1 LELRQLG
8 RYGAETKQNAKGRRA
23 HNDLGV
29 FFLRRSVKYGL
40 YGLVIA
46 GVLGGTASWATAPAA
61 KSIQLRIDGQGQ
73 QVHTTAKNVHDALA
87 AAGVTVGSH
96 DLVAP
101 DLNSGISNNSEIVL
115 RRGRLL
121 HLTVD
126 GRARDVWVNADSV
139 DEALSQLGYGA
150 NNLVSVSRSMRLV
163 KDATSLSIASPKRVT
178 FQVDGQALT
187 VLSSGRTVR
196 DAIGNAMIFLAPTD
210 RVSVPPTSAVKNNQ
224 VIRIARVRYRSA
236 VSMVAVPYPTVDRPD
251 ASTYVGNR
259 NVVANGKAGQK
270 RLTYRLTYVDGKL
283 TSKTLQG
290 STMVV
295 QPTTEIRG
303 VGTKQKPVP
312 PAPVKVVPPA
322 PAPVTSPS
330 PAPAPVTSPSP
341 APAPVTSPSPAPAPV
356 TSPSPAPTQTA
367 PTPPAP
373 TGGLNW
379 DAVAACE
386 SGGNWAIN
394 TGNGFYGGLQFDIGT
409 WMSNGGGAY
418 ASRPDLASREAQIA
432 VATTLYNARGSSP
445 WPVCGQ
451 RL

>member
-1 LELRQLG
+1 M
-8 RYGAETKQNAKGRRA
+8 
-23 HNDLGV
+23 
-29 FFLRRSVKYGL
+29 KYGL

-210 RVSVPPTSAVKNNQ
+210 RVSVPATSAVKNNQ

-259 NVVANGKAGQK
+259 NVVADGKAGQK

-283 TSKTLQG
+283 TSRTLQG

-322 PAPVTSPS
+322 PAPA
-330 PAPAPVTSPSP
+330 PAPAPVPAAPAPAPVPVPAPVTSPSP
-341 APAPVTSPSPAPAPV
+341 APAPVTA
-356 TSPSPAPTQTA
+356 PSPAPTQRA

>member
-1 LELRQLG
+1 
-8 RYGAETKQNAKGRRA
+8 
-23 HNDLGV
+23 
-29 FFLRRSVKYGL
+29 LRRSVKYGL

-73 QVHTTAKNVHDALA
+73 RVHTTAKNVHDALA

-139 DEALSQLGYGA
+139 DEALRQLGYGA

-163 KDATSLSIASPKRVT
+163 KDATNLSIASPKRVT
-178 FQVDGQALT
+178 FQVDGRALT

-210 RVSVPPTSAVKNNQ
+210 RVSVPATSAVKNNQ

-283 TSKTLQG
+283 TSRTLQG
-290 STMVV
+290 SAMVV

-322 PAPVTSPS
+322 PAPAPVVPPAPAPAPVVPPAPAPAPVVPPAPAPAPVVP

-341 APAPVTSPSPAPAPV
+341 VPAPV

>member
-1 LELRQLG
+1 M
-8 RYGAETKQNAKGRRA
+8 
-23 HNDLGV
+23 
-29 FFLRRSVKYGL
+29 KYGL

-46 GVLGGTASWATAPAA
+46 GVLGGTASWATAPAT
-61 KSIQLRIDGQGQ
+61 KSVQLRIDGQGQ
-73 QVHTTAKNVHDALA
+73 QVSTTAKTVQDALA

-101 DLNSGISNNSEIVL
+101 DLNSALSNNSEIVL

-121 HLTVD
+121 HLTVN
-126 GRARDVWVNADSV
+126 GHARDVWVNAGSV
-139 DEALSQLGYGA
+139 DEALRQLGYGT

-163 KDATSLSIASPKRVT
+163 KDATSLSISSPKRVT
-178 FQVDGQALT
+178 FRVDGKAVT

-210 RVSVPPTSAVKNNQ
+210 RVSAPVASAVKDNQ

-236 VSMVAVPYPTVDRPD
+236 VSIVAVPYPTVDRPD
-251 ASTYVGNR
+251 ATQYVGNR
-259 NVVANGKAGQK
+259 NVVASGKAGQK
-270 RLTYRLTYVDGKL
+270 RLTFRLTYVDGKL

-290 STMVV
+290 SAMVA
-295 QPTTEIRG
+295 QPATEVRA
-303 VGTKQKPVP
+303 VGTKQKPA
-312 PAPVKVVPPA
+312 PAPVKVVIPTPA
-322 PAPVTSPS
+322 PAPAASATPSPS
-330 PAPAPVTSPSP
+330 QPAA
-341 APAPVTSPSPAPAPV
+341 
-356 TSPSPAPTQTA
+356 
-367 PTPPAP
+367 TPPAP

-418 ASRPDLASREAQIA
+418 ASRPDLASRDAQIA
-432 VATTLYNARGSSP
+432 VATRLYNARGSSP